1 LYFYCIF
8 NPNYRDNKIISIF
21 ANMKP
26 QESHIEILT
35 GIATGY
41 GEGYTAVNGA
51 LIKVAARD
59 IIEAGRRLEELGVF
73 NFDGSKGDNVIT
85 VNIIDNAD

>member
-1 LYFYCIF
+1 M
-8 NPNYRDNKIISIF
+8 ST
-21 ANMKP
+21 
-26 QESHIEILT
+26 QEEHLKILT

-51 LIKVAARD
+51 LVKVAARD
-59 IIEAGRRLEELGVF
+59 IIEAGRRLEELGIF

-85 VNIIDNAD
+85 VNIIENAD